1 MYMEKSISV
10 TNEKKVTQLS
20 PIHSSGVLIFFN
32 ISPEHF
38 YAHKTSTLKKNLLK
52 KIICFFKSRCFMDIK
67 MFFC

>member
-1 MYMEKSISV
+1 MYMEKSINV

-38 YAHKTSTLKKNLLK
+38 YVHKTSTFKKIYLKK
-52 KIICFFKSRCFMDIK
+52 
-67 MFFC
+67 